1 MFQRIKFKTYQ
12 WLEKQR
18 FTRKEHS
25 MHIRLPDLVKD
36 LVAFPATPGHG
47 VKKGEVPV
55 IDNY

>member
-1 MFQRIKFKTYQ
+1 
-12 WLEKQR
+12 
-18 FTRKEHS
+18 